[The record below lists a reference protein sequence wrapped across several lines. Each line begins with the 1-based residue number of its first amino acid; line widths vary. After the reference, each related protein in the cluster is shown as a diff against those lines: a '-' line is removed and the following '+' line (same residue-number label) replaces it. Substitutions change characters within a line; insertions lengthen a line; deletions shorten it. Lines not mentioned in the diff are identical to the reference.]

1 MMMMVVTVMMVM
13 IMMVLMMMMMVM
25 MMVVIMM
32 MMIMMMMMMTIMMMM
47 MVMMMVVIMM
57 MMMMMTT
64 TTIMILRTIMEMN
77 VLHFPTADVTA
88 FNDDQDDETIDVSEY
103 GVEIRAGLSTGT
115 RHFSL
120 HLLQLIKDTF
130 QGVCFRFW
138 PIIGEAFFWI

>member
-32 MMIMMMMMMTIMMMM
+32 MMMMMMMT
-47 MVMMMVVIMM
+47 
-57 MMMMMTT
+57 TT
-64 TTIMILRTIMEMN
+64 TTIMILRTIMVIN
-77 VLHFPTADVTA
+77 VLHFPTADVAA
-88 FNDDQDDETIDVSEY
+88 FNDDQDDESNDVSEY
-103 GVEIRAGLSTGT
+103 DVEIRAGLSTGT

-120 HLLQLIKDTF
+120 YLLQLIKRTF